1 MHEATLKPHRHRYWL
16 NPKIDNPQKFK
27 KQVKYICELHKN
39 ALRLLEQGIHLIST
53 DEMTGIQALERLFP
67 TKLPQLKQVEKI
79 EFEYE
84 RHGTLSLIKILL
96 NISRKRLRLMKKDN
110 GFLSW
115 INSILTNQKA

>member
-1 MHEATLKPHRHRYWL
+1 
-16 NPKIDNPQKFK
+16 
-27 KQVKYICELHKN
+27 
-39 ALRLLEQGIHLIST
+39 
-53 DEMTGIQALERLFP
+53 MTGIQALERLFP